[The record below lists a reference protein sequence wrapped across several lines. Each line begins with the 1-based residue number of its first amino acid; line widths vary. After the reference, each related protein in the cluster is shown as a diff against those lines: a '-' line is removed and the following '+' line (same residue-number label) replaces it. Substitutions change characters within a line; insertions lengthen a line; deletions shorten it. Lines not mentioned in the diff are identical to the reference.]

1 MLSSDAGAGFV
12 CFRVRVELSGG
23 DATGRVAEHRRR
35 ASSGVRHPACKFPVN
50 HSVLCNSEGGGK
62 TAISGTYYVHGWG
75 RWAERQVLYTLRSR
89 IALNNRTKEGQVPAG
104 SENGGAGD
112 ASDAGRTW
120 IAREGMRED
129 VMVQ

>member
-1 MLSSDAGAGFV
+1 MMQPVGWLS
-12 CFRVRVELSGG
+12 
-23 DATGRVAEHRRR
+23 TVAEPAREYVIPH
-35 ASSGVRHPACKFPVN
+35 ASSPSITRFCATAK
-50 HSVLCNSEGGGK
+50 GGK
-62 TAISGTYYVHGWG
+62 TAISGTYYVHDGG
-75 RWAERQVLYTLRSR
+75 RWAKRQVLYTLRSR